1 MATSKKK
8 TTRRRSV
15 SKTRTKAK
23 KKAPKKKT
31 PKPVVVET
39 PKPVVV
45 ETPKPIVVETPKPIV
60 VETPKPV
67 FKILPRETAWIE
79 VSYEG
84 RGIFVHREAGVFVPG
99 TRTRLRSHLANQL
112 RGTEGIRL
120 AG

>member
-31 PKPVVVET
+31 PKPV
-39 PKPVVV
+39 
-45 ETPKPIVVETPKPIV
+45 VVETPKPIV

>member
-23 KKAPKKKT
+23 KKAPKKK
-31 PKPVVVET
+31 T